1 VGLGWCW
8 TVDGSGGGI
17 CGALVLLGFSLFLGS
32 DTNTRTNKFEGWC
45 GG

>member
-1 VGLGWCW
+1 MGLGWCW

-17 CGALVLLGFSLFLGS
+17 CRALILLGFLASLAH
-32 DTNTRTNKFEGWC
+32 DTNTRTNEFEGYR